1 MPTNLLV
8 NAMLLTDGYKLG
20 HKNMY
25 PDGMTKLYSNFTPRT
40 HKHFPDADKGAVVFG
55 ISYFVQKYLIEE
67 FNNSF
72 FNLPKEDVINS
83 YKNLL
88 EGYLGCDVAE
98 QIGTEHISAL
108 HDLGYLPILIKGLP
122 EGVYCPYG
130 VPMLTIT
137 NTHPDFA
144 WLTNYLETL
153 LSNALWKPVTSATTA
168 DVFKR
173 QLVKHA
179 KKTGFNEEFL
189 LKFLCHDFSMRGM
202 SGVEDAIASG
212 MAHLTSFSGTES
224 VPAILG
230 AMKYY
235 NADRTCAATIPATEH
250 SIECTNAVNGDI
262 ISDED
267 YFETMLTRFPQ
278 GFISIVADGFDYWHF
293 LGNIVPKF
301 KKRIMSR
308 DGRVVIRPDS
318 GDPVKIICGD
328 PEATNP
334 IVRMGSYEFLLKI
347 FGGTVNEK
355 GYMELDSHIG
365 LIYGDAITMK
375 RQREIYA
382 RLEEKGIAATNLV
395 LGIGSFSMNCVSRDQ
410 LGMAMKAT
418 YCEINGEPREIF
430 KDPKTVTST
439 GMTKKSLRGLIQVK
453 QNQKTN
459 RYFAIDGVSKELE
472 EKGELITY
480 FKDGKQLYKPTLSD
494 IRHIREMELNNILKL
509 EEITDNLDEMI
520 TFLN

>member
-1 MPTNLLV
+1 MVNTTMPTSLLV

-20 HKNMY
+20 HKSMY

-40 HKHFPDADKGAVVFG
+40 NKHFPDADKGAVVFG
-55 ISYFVQKYLIEE
+55 ITYFVQKYLIEE
-67 FNNSF
+67 FNNNF
-72 FNLPKEDVINS
+72 FKLPKEDVIKS

-88 EGYLGCDVAE
+88 EGYLGNEVAE

-122 EGVYCPYG
+122 EGAYCPYG

-153 LSNALWKPVTSATTA
+153 LSNVLWKPVTSATTA

-179 KKTGFNEEFL
+179 KKTGFYNPDNTSNID
-189 LKFLCHDFSMRGM
+189 FLCHDFSMRGM
-202 SGVEDAIASG
+202 SGIEDATASG
-212 MAHLTSFSGTES
+212 MAHLTSFCGTES
-224 VPAILG
+224 IPAIIGVMQYYG
-230 AMKYY
+230 AQS
-235 NADRTCAATIPATEH
+235 NCAGTIPATEH
-250 SIECTNAVNGDI
+250 SIECTNAVNGDVV
-262 ISDED
+262 SDED
-267 YFETMLTRFPQ
+267 YFVSMLDKFPK
-278 GFISIVADGFDYWHF
+278 GFLSIVADGFDYWNF
-293 LGNIVPKF
+293 LSNIVPKY
-301 KKRIMSR
+301 KERIMNR

-328 PEATNP
+328 PEATDP
-334 IVRMGSYEFLLKI
+334 IVRMGSYEFLLRA
-347 FGGTVNEK
+347 FGGTVNKK
-355 GYMELDSHIG
+355 GFMELDSHIG

-395 LGIGSFSMNCVSRDQ
+395 LGIGSFSMTCVTRDQ

-439 GMTKKSLRGLIQVK
+439 GMTKKSLRGLIRVDLDSV
-453 QNQKTN
+453 TN
-459 RYFAIDGVSKELE
+459 CYTAIDGVSKEE
-472 EKGELITY
+472 EKHGNLIPYFENGE
-480 FKDGKQLYKPTLSD
+480 QLFGFTLD
-494 IRHIREMELNNILKL
+494 NIRDRRNSEVNNVTNI
-509 EEITDNLDEMI
+509 E
-520 TFLN
+520 

>member
-1 MPTNLLV
+1 MTQIL

-20 HKNMY
+20 HRLMY
-25 PDGMTKLYSNFTPRT
+25 PEGMTKLYSNFTPRSN
-40 HKHFPDADKGAVVFG
+40 KHFLDADKGAVVFG

-72 FNLPKEDVINS
+72 FNIPKEEIINS

-88 EGYLGCDVAE
+88 NGFLGEDVAE

-108 HDLGYLPILIKGLP
+108 HDLGYLPIEIKGLS
-122 EGVYCPYG
+122 EGLYCPYG

-153 LSNALWKPVTSATTA
+153 LSNVLWKPVTSATTA

-179 KKTGFNEEFL
+179 IKTGFYNPNDTSNID
-189 LKFLCHDFSMRGM
+189 FLCHDFSMRGM
-202 SGVEDAIASG
+202 SGVEDAAVSG
-212 MAHLTSFSGTES
+212 MGHLTSFCGTES
-224 VPAILG
+224 IPAILA

-235 NADRTCAATIPATEH
+235 NAKSNCAGTIPATEH
-250 SIECTNAVNGDI
+250 SIECTNAVNGENV
-262 ISDED
+262 SDEE
-267 YFETMLTRFPQ
+267 YFVSMLDKFPK
-278 GFISIVADGFDYWHF
+278 GFLSIVADGFDYWKF
-293 LGNIVPKF
+293 LGTIVPKY
-301 KKRIMSR
+301 KDRIMTR
-308 DGRVVIRPDS
+308 DGRIVIRPDS

-328 PEATNP
+328 PDATDP

-347 FGGTVNEK
+347 FGGTINTK
-355 GYMELDSHIG
+355 GYMELDLHIG

-395 LGIGSFSMNCVSRDQ
+395 LGIG
-410 LGMAMKAT
+410 LA
-418 YCEINGEPREIF
+418 
-430 KDPKTVTST
+430 
-439 GMTKKSLRGLIQVK
+439 
-453 QNQKTN
+453 
-459 RYFAIDGVSKELE
+459 
-472 EKGELITY
+472 
-480 FKDGKQLYKPTLSD
+480 
-494 IRHIREMELNNILKL
+494 
-509 EEITDNLDEMI
+509 
-520 TFLN
+520 